1 MAALQDIL
9 VPDIGDFKNVEI
21 IEVSVKPGD
30 RINEDDPLITLESD
44 KASMEVPSPKSG
56 TVAEVKVA
64 VGDRVSEGSLILTL
78 EVGEAQVPEQPS
90 PAGLQESDVEPAQP
104 PAPELAP
111 PPPIAPA
118 ELPTRADTA
127 VTERLT
133 SIQPSVTAPP
143 IDEAAFA
150 KAHASPSIRRLAR
163 ELGVDLG
170 RVRGSGPKGRIL
182 KEDVQSF
189 VKAVLTR
196 PLEVAPAVP
205 PSEGGL
211 AVAEMPA
218 VDFSQF
224 GETEVRPL
232 TKIKKLSGAG
242 LHRNW
247 VTIPHV
253 THQEEADITELEA
266 FRKEMNEEAKK
277 QGFRLTLI
285 AFLLKA
291 SVAALKQF
299 PDFNASLDR
308 SRENLILKKYFNI
321 GVAVDTPEGL
331 VVPVIRDV
339 DRKGTFE
346 LAKELA
352 ELSEKARARKL
363 TPTDMSGGCFTISS
377 LGGIGGTGFT
387 PIVNA
392 PEVAILGVTR
402 SRTLPV
408 YRNGE
413 FVPRLILPLSLSYD
427 HRVIDG
433 AAAARFAAYLSFVLG
448 DVRRLVL

>member
-56 TVAEVKVA
+56 TVAEVKVT
-64 VGDRVSEGSLILTL
+64 VGDRVSKGSPIITL

-90 PAGLQESDVEPAQP
+90 PAGLQETDVEPAQP

-111 PPPIAPA
+111 PPPITPA

-133 SIQPSVTAPP
+133 SIQPSVPV
-143 IDEAAFA
+143 DEVAFA

-182 KEDVQSF
+182 REDVQSF
-189 VKAVLTR
+189 VKAVLVR
-196 PLEVAPAVP
+196 PLVVAPAP
-205 PSEGGL
+205 PSAGGL
-211 AVAEMPA
+211 TVAEMPT

-247 VTIPHV
+247 VTVPHV

-339 DRKGTFE
+339 DRKAIFE
-346 LAKELA
+346 LAKELG
-352 ELSEKARARKL
+352 EFSEKARARKL

-392 PEVAILGVTR
+392 PEVAILGITR

-433 AAAARFAAYLSFVLG
+433 AAAACFAAYLSLVLG